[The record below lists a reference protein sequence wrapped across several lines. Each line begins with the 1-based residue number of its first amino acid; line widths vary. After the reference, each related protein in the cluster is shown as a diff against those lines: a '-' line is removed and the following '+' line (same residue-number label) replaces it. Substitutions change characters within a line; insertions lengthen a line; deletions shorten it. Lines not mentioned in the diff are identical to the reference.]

1 MDRELHRKADA
12 RPLHAAS
19 PEHKYFRPKAL
30 AIYPRIC
37 AARKDWQGAARR
49 PGPPAPRLQS
59 AHLLREFRVLRSP
72 RHLSRSTAALVGHP
86 LMSCFRATSKI
97 STQPKITY

>member
-1 MDRELHRKADA
+1 MDPEWRRKADA
-12 RPLHAAS
+12 RPLHAPS
-19 PEHKYFRPKAL
+19 PEHRYFRRKDR

-37 AARKDWQGAARR
+37 AARKDWQDAARKL
-49 PGPPAPRLQS
+49 GLQAPRRQS

-72 RHLSRSTAALVGHP
+72 RHLSRSTAALVWHP